1 MYGSHS
7 TKIHR
12 KRYILIPAVICYNF
26 KIDLT
31 MSCNFYD
38 SIIIYTKLI
47 LLLVILILMLV
58 METYTLTIMS
68 FKYCKMNLM

>member
-38 SIIIYTKLI
+38 YYYIYEAYI
-47 LLLVILILMLV
+47 VIG
-58 METYTLTIMS
+58 
-68 FKYCKMNLM
+68 NLNSDVSNGNLYSNHNEF